1 MLTGVLVFLLV
12 LIALLAIP
20 FTLTFKV
27 TWQQGFEN
35 DIRVHW
41 LFGLVRVRI
50 RPPKHKTQSPQ
61 AEQPEKKTKRDKAKS
76 RKKSNV
82 LAAIRQ
88 KRFRQRIIRFISDIW
103 HAIYKQDLNLRMR
116 VGLGDPADTGR
127 LWALVGPVTGML
139 ANVKAASITIEPEF
153 MDATFE
159 LDGSGAIRIIPL
171 QLIYLTVALLLSPP
185 VWQGIRKMRP
195 AMY

>member
-27 TWQQGFEN
+27 TWQQDFEN